1 MTSWMICMTIQNPQQ
16 PNNLYMKS
24 CNYLKPVL
32 LGLLYLGIGNICLAD
47 YATNM
52 KGRLSSLVEAK
63 DQGLVGE
70 GTDGFVYVR
79 NSESEKVK
87 KMVSDENEDR
97 KLLFK
102 SMSLKTGGTV
112 DDVAKKFSMAIVKK
126 SKKGHWFRK
135 SSGEWMQRK

>member
-24 CNYLKPVL
+24 YNYLKPIL
-32 LGLLYLGIGNICLAD
+32 FGLLYLGIGNICLAD

-52 KGRLSSLVEAK
+52 KERLSSLVEAK
-63 DQGLVGE
+63 DQGFVGE

-79 NSESEKVK
+79 FSVSEKVK

-102 SMSLKTGGTV
+102 SMSLRKGGTV
-112 DDVAKKFSMAIVKK
+112 VDVAKIFSMAIVKK

>member
-1 MTSWMICMTIQNPQQ
+1 MTSWMICMTIQNPQ
-16 PNNLYMKS
+16 PLNNLYMKS
-24 CNYLKPVL
+24 CNYLRPVL
-32 LGLLYLGIGNICLAD
+32 LSLLFLGIGKVCLAD

-52 KGRLSSLVEAK
+52 KERLSSLVEAK

-79 NSESEKVK
+79 NSDSEKVK
-87 KMVSDENEDR
+87 KMVSSENEDR

-102 SMSLKTGGTV
+102 SMSLKTGGSV
-112 DDVAKKFSMAIVKK
+112 DDIAKKFSMAIVKK

>member
-24 CNYLKPVL
+24 YNYLKPFL
-32 LGLLYLGIGNICLAD
+32 WGLLFLGIGNICFAD
-47 YATNM
+47 YTTNM
-52 KGRLSSLVEAK
+52 KERLSSLVEAK

-79 NSESEKVK
+79 NSDSEKVR
-87 KMVSDENEDR
+87 KMVSDENQDR

-102 SMSLKTGGTV
+102 SMSLRTGGPV
-112 DDVAKKFSMAIVKK
+112 DDIAKKFSMAIVKK

>member
-24 CNYLKPVL
+24 YNYLKPIL

-52 KGRLSSLVEAK
+52 KERLSSLVEAK
-63 DQGLVGE
+63 DQGFVGE

-79 NSESEKVK
+79 FSVSEKVK

-102 SMSLKTGGTV
+102 SMSLRKGGTV
-112 DDVAKKFSMAIVKK
+112 VDVAKKFSMAIVKK

>member
-1 MTSWMICMTIQNPQQ
+1 
-16 PNNLYMKS
+16 MKS
-24 CNYLKPVL
+24 YNYLKPIL

-47 YATNM
+47 YSTNM
-52 KGRLSSLVEAK
+52 KERLSSLVEAK

-79 NSESEKVK
+79 KSDSEKVK
-87 KMVSDENEDR
+87 KMVSDENDDR

-135 SSGEWMQRK
+135 LSGEWMQRK